1 MNNTTE
7 LLKTKIY
14 PAIYERAEQIFPEF
28 AFRKTAGGYV
38 STTDVKIIGDKGKPG
53 KVYYYENNISHLID
67 YTRGSISIWDYIQEK
82 DNLSSQEVLLKLSEL
97 SRVAL
102 PKGDFDTEAYE
113 KQKRQAQIWE
123 EAHSYFIETL
133 TQAKD
138 PKAKALQKYLTDK
151 RNYSPEDIEAME
163 LGCIT
168 SQEALRKHLNGKE
181 YTEEETA
188 SIKLSAAIGDTHTLT
203 IPLREPAGDL
213 RGISVRNIHS
223 TKGDYLNS
231 TGLKKAD
238 LLFNLRALKG
248 KKDLVI
254 VEGVLDALL
263 CSARRIENVVAL
275 GGKALTEAQLE
286 TAVKYGARKITLCLD
301 REEQTIP
308 NILKAIELIQREQPE
323 LKIFVA
329 QLPEGVKDPDELI
342 RKERAEAFKK
352 VIAEAIY
359 FYQYQLEQIFEKYDK
374 LQDEETGSLS
384 AKDGED
390 FLQEVITTAH
400 RIENPIDK
408 DKFTKSFLDS
418 VEPLGITKESL
429 DAVVDK
435 LRYKKEEEKRERS
448 LQALISEAEDLRK
461 EGKTAEAI
469 ELLQTGA
476 REVKQSSNKIT
487 FESLLLPVTE
497 EELRERL
504 RAKPESLSSGYEI
517 EVKEELLLPAGA
529 VTIFAAPTSH
539 GKTAMLINLA
549 LNTAEKYPEKQF
561 HIFSYEEDRDS
572 VIIKA
577 LNTHVNEKL
586 SMNNIR
592 TLKSYYSQPEDERYK
607 YFGKPREE
615 ASKELIKKFE
625 EGREKF
631 FRELIDSQRLNI
643 HYVSY
648 DSDTLIEAIDFLN
661 KKAPVGAVFIDYMQ
675 LLRKNSKSRYN
686 SRQEELKQ
694 VCLDLKDLAVETG
707 LPIILGAQFN
717 RTVIN
722 HSQILATNIGEA
734 GDIERVANTIIGL
747 WNNNF
752 TATDLKGDFE
762 DYTAPGTIYG
772 VVLKMREGKVGTK
785 FLLEFEGNKGKI
797 KAQKQEKDNFK
808 NLK

>member
-1 MNNTTE
+1 MSEITDWIKNE
-7 LLKTKIY
+7 LY
-14 PAIYERAEQIFPEF
+14 PALFEQIDRALPEHKFIRFPGGWRSKTYLNGSAHNRIDKTVVTNKAPGWILEQGGDSMSLVNYVIERDKVEF
-28 AFRKTAGGYV
+28 IQAVKTLA
-38 STTDVKIIGDKGKPG
+38 
-53 KVYYYENNISHLID
+53 NIVGL
-67 YTRGSISIWDYIQEK
+67 R
-82 DNLSSQEVLLKLSEL
+82 
-97 SRVAL
+97 L

-113 KQKRQAQIWE
+113 KQQRQAQIWE
-123 EAHSYFIETL
+123 EAHRYFMETL
-133 TQAKD
+133 RQAKD
-138 PKAKALQKYLTDK
+138 LKAKAVKTYLTEK

-168 SQEALRKHLNGKE
+168 SQGALRKHLKGKE
-181 YTEEETA
+181 YTEEEIA
-188 SIKLSAAIGDTHTLT
+188 SIKLKEEIGNTHTLT
-203 IPLREPAGDL
+203 IPLKEPAGDL

-223 TKGDYLNS
+223 KKGDYLNS

-435 LRYKKEEEKRERS
+435 LRYKKEEEEQKRS
-448 LQALISEAEDLRK
+448 LRALITEAQDLQRED
-461 EGKTAEAI
+461 KTAEAL
-469 ELLQTGA
+469 ELLQTKA

-504 RAKPESLSSGYEI
+504 TAKPESLSSGYEI
-517 EVKEELLLPAGA
+517 DTKTKEELLLPAGA

-577 LNTHVNEKL
+577 LNTCVDEEI
-586 SMNNIR
+586 SRNNIR
-592 TLKSYYSQPEDERYK
+592 TLKSYYSQPGDERYTHFK
-607 YFGKPREE
+607 RSGDQ
-615 ASKELIKKFE
+615 AHIKEFKEKK
-625 EGREKF
+625 EKF
-631 FRELIDSQRLNI
+631 FKDLIDSRRLNV
-643 HYVSY
+643 HYVDY

-661 KKAPVGAVFIDYMQ
+661 KKDSVGAVFIDYMQ
-675 LLRKNSKSRYN
+675 LLRKNSKSKYN

-717 RTVIN
+717 RTVVN

-752 TATDLKGDFE
+752 VSTDLKEKEYEGF
-762 DYTAPGTIYG
+762 TTPGTIYG
-772 VVLKMREGKVGTK
+772 VILKMREGKAGTK
-785 FLLEFEGNKGKI
+785 FALEFEGNTGKI
-797 KAQKQEKDNFK
+797 KTMRQKQFGD
-808 NLK
+808 LK